1 MSGAP
6 NESTGKGT
14 APDAS
19 TARSLRDAIA
29 ALNDLV
35 LFGDLDDAARAT
47 LADQVTALTAERSAD
62 ASGRD
67 HDNPTAESWG
77 EYRWRSPFAGTANP
91 RSPGLTMRIDTEAAI
106 PTARGAVT
114 ISPAFAGPPGLVHGG
129 IIAGLLD
136 EAIGWLAAA
145 TAPDAAVVTGKLA
158 VRFRAPTPVQTPLE
172 LQVTVTRQT
181 SRSMTVEA
189 DVLLDGH
196 RTASAEALMVVR
208 R

>member
-1 MSGAP
+1 M
-6 NESTGKGT
+6 
-14 APDAS
+14 
-19 TARSLRDAIA
+19 RDAVST
-29 ALNDLV
+29 LNDLV
-35 LFGDLDDAARAT
+35 LFGDLDDATRQV
-47 LADQVTALTAERSAD
+47 LANRVNALIGEYSAD
-62 ASGRD
+62 AAPSGD
-67 HDNPTAESWG
+67 YDTANAESWG
-77 EYRWRSPFAGTANP
+77 DYRWRSPFAGTANP

-106 PTARGAVT
+106 PTARGVVAVV
-114 ISPAFAGPPGLVHGG
+114 PAFAGPPGFVHGG

-136 EAIGWLAAA
+136 EAIGWLGAA
-145 TAPDAAVVTGKLA
+145 TAPDAAIVTGKLA

-189 DVLLDGH
+189 EVLLDGD

>member
-1 MSGAP
+1 
-6 NESTGKGT
+6 
-14 APDAS
+14 
-19 TARSLRDAIA
+19 LRDAVS

-35 LFGDLDDAARAT
+35 LFGELNDTTRQILT
-47 LADQVTALTAERSAD
+47 DQVNALTSQRSPAD
-62 ASGRD
+62 GAHVESR
-67 HDNPTAESWG
+67 TSTVESWG
-77 EYRWRSPFAGTANP
+77 DYRWRSPFTGTANP

-106 PTARGAVT
+106 PAARGAVT
-114 ISPAFAGPPGLVHGG
+114 VAPAFAGPPGLVHGG

-189 DVLLDGH
+189 EVLLDGH